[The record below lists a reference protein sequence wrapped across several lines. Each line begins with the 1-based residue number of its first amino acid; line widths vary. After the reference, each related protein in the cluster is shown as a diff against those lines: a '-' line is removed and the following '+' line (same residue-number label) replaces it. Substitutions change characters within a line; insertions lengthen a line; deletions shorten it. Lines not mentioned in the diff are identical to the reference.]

1 MKKLLYLLLFIFL
14 VVGCAKS
21 STTTYYPPIDDD
33 DGSGGNDDP
42 PIVVPSGPVNIDPNI
57 ESITIGSKAIGILYQ
72 DTFFYDSDLELG
84 SNFGLILDTFNED
97 PQFTADETITLDEG
111 QVFFN
116 FSDSKGNWPSV
127 QMEFY

>member
-1 MKKLLYLLLFIFL
+1 MCCLVFIFV

-21 STTTYYPPIDDD
+21 STTTYDPPFDDD
-33 DGSGGNDDP
+33 DGSGGTDDP

-57 ESITIGSKAIGILYQ
+57 EFITIGSQAIAVLYQ

-97 PQFTADETITLDEG
+97 PEFTADETITLDEG
-111 QVFFN
+111 QVYFN
-116 FSDSKGNWPSV
+116 FTDSIGDWPE
-127 QMEFY
+127 MIIGFY

>member
-21 STTTYYPPIDDD
+21 STTTYYPPVDDD
-33 DGSGGNDDP
+33 DGGGDDDDSS
-42 PIVVPSGPVNIDPNI
+42 IVDSTGAVNIDANI
-57 ESITIGSKAIGILYQ
+57 ESITIGSQAIAVLYQ
-72 DTFFYDSDLELG
+72 DPYLYDSDLELA

-97 PQFTADETITLDEG
+97 PEFTADETITLDEG

-116 FSDSKGNWPSV
+116 FSDSKGDWPE
-127 QMEFY
+127 MLIGFY

>member
-72 DTFFYDSDLELG
+72 DTYLYDSDLELG

-111 QVFFN
+111 QVYFN
-116 FSDSKGNWPSV
+116 FTDSIGDWPE
-127 QMEFY
+127 MLIGFY